1 MHSLKTLNAEVQNY
15 IDTELVDEHYEEIK
29 KNLNNDLKKTIE
41 LIKDIYIITKQQL
54 IDAYKFLKKQLE
66 EAKKAKKEIID
77 SISNKIEKLKIEL
90 DSKITKYKEY
100 AEQKFSNDIRN
111 YFLDIVNKAFDTKN
125 KVNVTEQELKDATKE
140 LDEAYNNALLN
151 SAKDFLTTE
160 IAKAKSLIQM
170 LTNKDKTL
178 FKALIDSLTEKEVKA
193 EAILALDPIQK
204 DKCFSE
210 YESLTTAILK
220 TENDA
225 KNLAKNLLSKTLEEA
240 TLFYNGNPVRGGYIV
255 PQTEKDDL
263 KTAIDEAT
271 SKLEDEN
278 ATYYELYDAKIEFDT
293 TYMTILANL
302 AFKKLGEKIST
313 AEKYKNKEINNKEGH
328 PIDDSKVNAL
338 ENAIEEAKTIDEY
351 ASFDEIQSAI
361 FKLERALEEAGY

>member
-1 MHSLKTLNAEVQNY
+1 M
-15 IDTELVDEHYEEIK
+15 
-29 KNLNNDLKKTIE
+29 
-41 LIKDIYIITKQQL
+41 
-54 IDAYKFLKKQLE
+54 
-66 EAKKAKKEIID
+66 
-77 SISNKIEKLKIEL
+77 
-90 DSKITKYKEY
+90 
-100 AEQKFSNDIRN
+100 
-111 YFLDIVNKAFDTKN
+111 
-125 KVNVTEQELKDATKE
+125 
-140 LDEAYNNALLN
+140 
-151 SAKDFLTTE
+151 
-160 IAKAKSLIQM
+160 
-170 LTNKDKTL
+170 
-178 FKALIDSLTEKEVKA
+178 
-193 EAILALDPIQK
+193 
-204 DKCFSE
+204 
-210 YESLTTAILK
+210 
-220 TENDA
+220 
-225 KNLAKNLLSKTLEEA
+225 AKNLLSKTLEEA

-263 KTAIDEAT
+263 KTSIDEAT

-361 FKLERALEEAGY
+361 FKLERALEEVGY

>member
-100 AEQKFSNDIRN
+100 AEQKFSNYIRN

-225 KNLAKNLLSKTLEEA
+225 KNLAKNLLSKTL
-240 TLFYNGNPVRGGYIV
+240 
-255 PQTEKDDL
+255 D
-263 KTAIDEAT
+263 
-271 SKLEDEN
+271 KLHYFI
-278 ATYYELYDAKIEFDT
+278 T
-293 TYMTILANL
+293 
-302 AFKKLGEKIST
+302 
-313 AEKYKNKEINNKEGH
+313 
-328 PIDDSKVNAL
+328 
-338 ENAIEEAKTIDEY
+338 
-351 ASFDEIQSAI
+351 EIQLGVVILSLKQKKMI
-361 FKLERALEEAGY
+361 